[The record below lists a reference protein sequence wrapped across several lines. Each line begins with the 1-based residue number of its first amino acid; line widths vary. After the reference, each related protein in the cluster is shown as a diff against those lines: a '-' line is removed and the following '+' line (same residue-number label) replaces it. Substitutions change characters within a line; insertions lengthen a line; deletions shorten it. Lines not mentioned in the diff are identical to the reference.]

1 MSAASSS
8 GNVIRK
14 YLPVYFVL
22 LAIFFVEVFLSFQHF
37 ATGTLVLILL
47 LLALCSA
54 SLGLMYFMHLA
65 EERRNLFLSLIPV
78 TIFVLLMMNM
88 IWSDSVRLLHMRPGA
103 Q

>member
-1 MSAASSS
+1 MSTASSS

-22 LAIFFVEVFLSFQHF
+22 LAIFLAEVFVAFQHF
-37 ATGTLVLILL
+37 STGVLVTVLL
-47 LLALCSA
+47 GLALCSA
-54 SLGLMYFMHLA
+54 ALGLMYFMHLA
-65 EERRNLFLSLIPV
+65 EERRSLFLSLIPV

-88 IWSDSVRLLHMRPGA
+88 IWSDSIRLLRMHSFS